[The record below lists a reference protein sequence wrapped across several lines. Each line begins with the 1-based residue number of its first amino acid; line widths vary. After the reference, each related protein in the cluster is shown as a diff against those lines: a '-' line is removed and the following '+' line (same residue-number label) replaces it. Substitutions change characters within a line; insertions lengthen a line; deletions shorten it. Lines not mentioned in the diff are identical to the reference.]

1 MRPRRQSK
9 SKMAVH
15 RPGASGEIV
24 PWASMSSRPKRACTA
39 RRVTVACSA
48 VDQNVEVSFKRKC
61 VFGLR
66 NFELRSGCRTL
77 DLEGL
82 EGSLK
87 RAI

>member
-1 MRPRRQSK
+1 MGINVVAP
-9 SKMAVH
+9 
-15 RPGASGEIV
+15 E
-24 PWASMSSRPKRACTA
+24 A
-39 RRVTVACSA
+39 RLHCPQGDVACSA